1 MQEQKQRHFQCLC
14 WKPIASDP
22 LYHPHVKAKG
32 TFRPD
37 PLHSLEHTSLSA
49 GVSRARS
56 VLQPAAEQTLIFRQ
70 AETCRNLR
78 LQKPRPRCLVLC
90 PGSQQLDRR
99 RWEQHRVPRPAQPG
113 WRQSTAAV
121 PQQAGEARLTPL
133 ECRQSLCI
141 LLSTPRM
148 KPPSELL
155 QFGEGA
161 SAVAPPPSPVGSQPR
176 AARMERYAVWDT
188 WSIS

>member
-37 PLHSLEHTSLSA
+37 PLHSLEAHKPQCWSLQGPLCSA
-49 GVSRARS
+49 ASCRAN
-56 VLQPAAEQTLIFRQ
+56 PDFQ
-70 AETCRNLR
+70 AGSR

-176 AARMERYAVWDT
+176 AARTERYAVWDT